1 MHAPESR
8 RNLPHRRARAAPAP
22 HGATASPAG
31 RGPPQRRGVRGQGH
45 RQRRRRRR
53 RAARGGEEGLW
64 TSSRPRP
71 PRRGVRW
78 RSRAPPG
85 AALWRLGRG
94 PRRRRAARARA
105 RHRRAR
111 AGHWAAAAAGRR
123 DGGEGSGIPVNSA
136 RSEI

>member
-1 MHAPESR
+1 MSGGGATG
-8 RNLPHRRARAAPAP
+8 NGAAAAAARRAE
-22 HGATASPAG
+22 
-31 RGPPQRRGVRGQGH
+31 
-45 RQRRRRRR
+45 
-53 RAARGGEEGLW
+53 AREGLW

-78 RSRAPPG
+78 REPG
-85 AALWRLGRG
+85 AAWRGVVAAGSGDLAGAGRRGRG
-94 PRRRRAARARA
+94 RAIAG
-105 RHRRAR
+105 AR